1 MIHPPGIQETAAA
14 AVDEDPARGRTRRAA
29 TLAAAA
35 ARQQASHAAATK
47 QRAQAKAA
55 AKPKRA
61 GKKGVRSDPRESA
74 AHESDAELSHE
85 LPGESSSED
94 E

>member
-14 AVDEDPARGRTRRAA
+14 AVDEDPARARTRRAA
-29 TLAAAA
+29 TLAATA

-47 QRAQAKAA
+47 QRSQAKAT
-55 AKPKRA
+55 AKRRA
-61 GKKGVRSDPRESA
+61 GKKGVQSNPHESD
-74 AHESDAELSHE
+74 AHESDVE
-85 LPGESSSED
+85 PCGESSRED